1 MEVKRSKGM
10 AGEHIGSHAPYGYE
24 KYVDQVVDVMKAQ
37 GLVVE

>member
-1 MEVKRSKGM
+1 MSESGTEPLSRVMVEAAEYALG
-10 AGEHIGSHAPYGYE
+10 A